1 MTNKKELAGIASKT
15 REELAGIARDLR
27 SYIEAEKA
35 AGTADIITPARPRNA
50 ASNSK
55 KSGLLDPVKR
65 EVFSCRR
72 CPLYKTK
79 KNYVFSDGDPEA
91 RLVFVGEAPG
101 GDEDIQGVPFV
112 GRAGQLLTKMIE
124 AMGLRRQDVYI
135 CNVIKCRPPNNRA
148 PLPEEVAACK
158 DYLLRQVGI
167 ISPKVICCLGKHAT
181 EALLGTEVFITK
193 IRGKEFEFNG
203 VTLIPTYHPAYLLRN
218 PSAKKE
224 VWQDLKKIMKI
235 LSEQD

>member
-1 MTNKKELAGIASKT
+1 MVNSRKELTSSADSRK
-15 REELAGIARDLR
+15 ELAGIARDLK

-35 AGTADIITPARPRNA
+35 AGTADVIMPARRRDA
-50 ASNSK
+50 VSGSK
-55 KSGLLDPVKR
+55 KGVPLEPVKK
-65 EVFSCRR
+65 EVFSCHR

-101 GDEDIQGVPFV
+101 GDEDIQGIPFV

-158 DYLLRQVGI
+158 DYLLRQIEI
-167 ISPKVICCLGKHAT
+167 ISPKVICCLGKHAA
-181 EALLGTEVFITK
+181 EALLDTEVITK
-193 IRGKEFEFNG
+193 IRGKEFEFKG
-203 VTLIPTYHPAYLLRN
+203 ITLIPTYHPAYLLRN

-224 VWQDLKKIMKI
+224 VWQDLKKIIKI
-235 LSEQD
+235 LSE

>member
-1 MTNKKELAGIASKT
+1 MTNRK
-15 REELAGIARDLR
+15 ELAGIARDLR
-27 SYIEAEKA
+27 SYVEAEKA
-35 AGTADIITPARPRNA
+35 AGTSDIIMSACRRGNASGPNKA
-50 ASNSK
+50 ASLEPIK
-55 KSGLLDPVKR
+55 K
-65 EVFSCRR
+65 EVLSCRR

-79 KNYVFSDGDPEA
+79 KNYVFSDGDPGA

-124 AMGLRRQDVYI
+124 AMGLKRQDVYI
-135 CNVIKCRPPNNRA
+135 CNVIKCRPPENRA
-148 PLPEEVAACK
+148 PLPEEIAACK
-158 DYLLRQVGI
+158 DYLLRQIEV
-167 ISPKVICCLGKHAT
+167 ISPRVICTLGKHAA
-181 EALLGTEVFITK
+181 EALLDTEVFISK

-224 VWQDLKKIMKI
+224 VWIDLKKIIKI
-235 LSEQD
+235 LSLK

>member
-1 MTNKKELAGIASKT
+1 MTASDPKKELA
-15 REELAGIARDLR
+15 RIARDLR
-27 SYIEAEKA
+27 SYVEAEKA
-35 AGTADIITPARPRNA
+35 SGIADVITPARRRGA
-50 ASNSK
+50 ASGSK
-55 KSGLLDPVKR
+55 KAALLEPVKK
-65 EVFSCRR
+65 EVLSCQR

-91 RLVFVGEAPG
+91 RLVFIGEAPG
-101 GDEDIQGVPFV
+101 EDEDIQGIPFV

-148 PLPEEVAACK
+148 PLPEEAAACK
-158 DYLLRQVGI
+158 GYLLRQIEI
-167 ISPKVICCLGKHAT
+167 IAPKVICCLGKHAS
-181 EALLGTEVFITK
+181 EALLDTEVFITK

-203 VTLIPTYHPAYLLRN
+203 ITLIPTYHPAYLLRN

-224 VWQDLKKIMKI
+224 VWQDLKKILKI
-235 LSEQD
+235 LSE

>member
-1 MTNKKELAGIASKT
+1 MTVTDPRKELAGIVK
-15 REELAGIARDLR
+15 DLR
-27 SYIEAEKA
+27 SYVEAEGA
-35 AGTADIITPARPRNA
+35 AGTADIVTPARRRDA
-50 ASNSK
+50 ASKSK
-55 KSGLLDPVKR
+55 KTGLLEPVKK
-65 EVFSCRR
+65 EVSSCRR
-72 CPLYKTK
+72 CQLYKTK

-91 RLVFVGEAPG
+91 RLVFIGEAPG
-101 GDEDIQGVPFV
+101 EDEDIQGVPFV

-158 DYLLRQVGI
+158 GYLLKQVEM
-167 ISPKVICCLGKHAT
+167 ISPRVICCLGKHAA
-181 EALLGTEVFITK
+181 EALLDTEVFITK

-203 VTLIPTYHPAYLLRN
+203 ITLIPTYHPAYLLRN

-224 VWQDLKKIMKI
+224 VWQDLKKILKI
-235 LSEQD
+235 LSE

>member
-1 MTNKKELAGIASKT
+1 MTAENPKKELLEIAKN
-15 REELAGIARDLR
+15 LR
-27 SYIEAEKA
+27 SFVESERAGGIDSLVVRRSSADKEVKGSKA
-35 AGTADIITPARPRNA
+35 
-50 ASNSK
+50 
-55 KSGLLDPVKR
+55 GLLAPVKK

-91 RLVFVGEAPG
+91 GLLFVGEAPG
-101 GDEDIQGVPFV
+101 EDEDMQGVPFV

-124 AMGLRRQDVYI
+124 AMGLNRREVYI

-158 DYLLRQVGI
+158 GYLLRQIEI
-167 ISPKVICCLGKHAT
+167 ISPKVICCLGKHASQ
-181 EALLGTEVFITK
+181 ALLDSEIQITK
-193 IRGKEFEFNG
+193 IRGKELDFNG
-203 VTLIPTYHPAYLLRN
+203 IKLIPTYHPAYLLRN
-218 PSAKKE
+218 PPAKKE

-235 LSEQD
+235 LSETD

>member
-1 MTNKKELAGIASKT
+1 MTNT
-15 REELAGIARDLR
+15 REELAGIARDLKA
-27 SYIEAEKA
+27 YIEAERS
-35 AGTADIITPARPRNA
+35 AGASDIITPAGRRDA
-50 ASNSK
+50 ASG
-55 KSGLLDPVKR
+55 SGKAALLEPVKK
-65 EVFSCRR
+65 EVFSCQR
-72 CPLYKTK
+72 CHLYKTK

-101 GDEDIQGVPFV
+101 EDEDIRGVPFV

-124 AMGLRRQDVYI
+124 AMGLRRRDVYI

-148 PLPEEVAACK
+148 PLPEEIAACK
-158 DYLLRQVGI
+158 NYLLRQI
-167 ISPKVICCLGKHAT
+167 EAISPKVICALGKHAA
-181 EALLGTEVFITK
+181 EALLDTEVFITK

-224 VWQDLKKIMKI
+224 VWTDLKKIIKI
-235 LSEQD
+235 LSQK

>member
-1 MTNKKELAGIASKT
+1 MSGSASKKELS
-15 REELAGIARDLR
+15 GIARDLR

-35 AGTADIITPARPRNA
+35 AGIENLFRPGSPKA
-50 ASNSK
+50 E
-55 KSGLLDPVKR
+55 LLAPVKK

-79 KNYVFSDGDPEA
+79 RNYVFSDGDPEA
-91 RLVFVGEAPG
+91 QLMFVGEAPG
-101 GDEDIQGVPFV
+101 EDEDIQGIPFV

-124 AMGLRRQDVYI
+124 AMGLKRRDVYI
-135 CNVIKCRPPNNRA
+135 CNVIKCRPPENRA

-158 DYLLRQVGI
+158 GYLLRQIDI
-167 ISPKVICCLGKHAT
+167 ISPKVICCLGKHSAQ
-181 EALLGTEVFITK
+181 ALLETEVFITK

-218 PSAKKE
+218 PSSKKE

-235 LSEQD
+235 LSERN

>member
-1 MTNKKELAGIASKT
+1 MTNKKDLAGIASNA
-15 REELAGIARDLR
+15 REDLAGIARDLK
-27 SYIEAEKA
+27 SYIKSEKA
-35 AGTADIITPARPRNA
+35 AGIADVITPARRRDA
-50 ASNSK
+50 ASGSK
-55 KSGLLDPVKR
+55 KAALLEPVKK

-72 CPLYKTK
+72 CLLYKIK

-91 RLVFVGEAPG
+91 RLVFIGEAPG
-101 GDEDIQGVPFV
+101 EDEDIRGVPFV

-148 PLPEEVAACK
+148 PLPEEVTACK

-167 ISPKVICCLGKHAT
+167 ISPKVICCLGKHAA

-224 VWQDLKKIMKI
+224 VWQDLKKIMNI